1 MLPWTRSSASI
12 PSSKPSGPRPS
23 GSTRSSSRRSGA
35 TPGSARSSARPRPIT
50 SPCVFVPARRLDQI
64 APGHQGVMAEVSPK
78 EYVRLEDI
86 LARSPKPFVV
96 ILDEVEDPQNLGAI
110 VRSAEGAGADGI
122 VLPERRSAGL
132 TETVDQV
139 SAGALEHLPVARV
152 TNLVRAMEE
161 LKDKGLWLVGAE
173 GSGEEPWYAFD
184 YTGPVGIVLG
194 SEGKGLRPLVR
205 KTCDKVLAIPLAG
218 KVGLPQRRRRR
229 GRLPLRGR
237 PPAARSRNGAGIQSL
252 RLRPGPA

>member
-1 MLPWTRSSASI
+1 MDRIIRINPLLEALKSAPERVNKVFVQEERSH
-12 PSSKPSGPRPS
+12 
-23 GSTRSSSRRSGA
+23 
-35 TPGSARSSARPRPIT
+35 ARIGEVIREAKGHHVP
-50 SPCVFVPARRLDQI
+50 VVVVPARRLDQI

-78 EYVRLEDI
+78 KYVRLEDI
-86 LARSPKPFVV
+86 LARSTKPFVV
-96 ILDEVEDPQNLGAI
+96 LLDEVEDPQNLGAI

-152 TNLVRAMEE
+152 PNLVRAMEE
-161 LKDKGLWLVGAE
+161 LKGKGLWLVGAE

-194 SEGKGLRPLVR
+194 SEGRGLRPLVR
-205 KTCDKVLAIPLAG
+205 KTCDKVLAIPLG
-218 KVGLPQRRRRR
+218 GRVGSLNVAAAAAVFFFEVVRQRLTHPER
-229 GRLPLRGR
+229 
-237 PPAARSRNGAGIQSL
+237 
-252 RLRPGPA
+252 

>member
-1 MLPWTRSSASI
+1 MDRITRINPLLEALRSA
-12 PSSKPSGPRPS
+12 PDRVNKVFVQEERGH
-23 GSTRSSSRRSGA
+23 
-35 TPGSARSSARPRPIT
+35 ARIGEVIREAKAHHVPV
-50 SPCVFVPARRLDQI
+50 VFVPAKRLDQV

-78 EYVRLEDI
+78 AYATLDGI
-86 LARSPKPFVV
+86 LARSAKPFVV

-132 TETVDQV
+132 TETVDTV

-161 LKDKGLWLVGAE
+161 LKEKGLWLVGAE
-173 GSGEEPWYAFD
+173 GSADEPWYAFD

-194 SEGKGLRPLVR
+194 SEGRGLRPLVR

-218 KVGLPQRRRRR
+218 KVNSLNVAAAAAVFFFEVVRQRRRN
-229 GRLPLRGR
+229 
-237 PPAARSRNGAGIQSL
+237 A
-252 RLRPGPA
+252 

>member
-1 MLPWTRSSASI
+1 MDRITRINPLLEALRSA
-12 PSSKPSGPRPS
+12 PDRVNKVFVQEERGH
-23 GSTRSSSRRSGA
+23 
-35 TPGSARSSARPRPIT
+35 ARIGEVIREAKAHHVPV
-50 SPCVFVPARRLDQI
+50 VFVPAKRLDQV

-78 EYVRLEDI
+78 AYATLDEI
-86 LARSPKPFVV
+86 LARSAKPFVI

-132 TETVDQV
+132 TETVDTV

-161 LKDKGLWLVGAE
+161 IKEKGLWLVGAE
-173 GSGEEPWYAFD
+173 GSADEPWYAFD

-194 SEGKGLRPLVR
+194 SEGRGLRPLVR

-218 KVGLPQRRRRR
+218 KVNSLNVAAAAAVFFFEVVRQRRK
-229 GRLPLRGR
+229 
-237 PPAARSRNGAGIQSL
+237 AA
-252 RLRPGPA
+252 

>member
-1 MLPWTRSSASI
+1 MDRIIRINPLLEALKSA
-12 PSSKPSGPRPS
+12 PERVNKVFVQEERGH
-23 GSTRSSSRRSGA
+23 
-35 TPGSARSSARPRPIT
+35 ARIGEVIREAKAHHVP
-50 SPCVFVPARRLDQI
+50 VVVVPARRLDQL
-64 APGHQGVMAEVSPK
+64 APGHQGVVAEVSPRK
-78 EYVRLEDI
+78 YARLEDI
-86 LARSPKPFVV
+86 LARSAKPFVV

-110 VRSAEGAGADGI
+110 VRSAEGAGADGL

-152 TNLVRAMEE
+152 PNLVRAMEE

-194 SEGKGLRPLVR
+194 SEGRGLRPLVR
-205 KTCDKVLAIPLAG
+205 KTCDKVLAIPLG
-218 KVGLPQRRRRR
+218 GQVGSLNVAAAAAVFFFEVVRQRRTTD
-229 GRLPLRGR
+229 R
-237 PPAARSRNGAGIQSL
+237 PA
-252 RLRPGPA
+252 